1 MNESIKKLNNV
12 RKEKIKLARENVQLN
27 GVLEDSTVVVNMN
40 YAHYLIFLVIAII
53 LVILL
58 IKISATSSSQEGGG
72 SRYNK
77 FLLLLL
83 VFLILVTLARIL
95 N

>member
-1 MNESIKKLNNV
+1 MNKSLYKLNKVSNESKKVEQENIKLNG
-12 RKEKIKLARENVQLN
+12 II
-27 GVLEDSTVVVNMN
+27 EDSTIVVNMN
-40 YAHYLIFLVIAII
+40 YAHYLIFLVVAII

-58 IKISATSSSQEGGG
+58 IKISVSSSNQEGGG